1 VKAAVTVGGL
11 ALSIA
16 TGGLSVGVEVGVDAA
31 ADAATDVAA
40 DAAAD
45 ATEDVADTEGGGV
58 LDSLKETAGD
68 VWTKIK
74 PAGTS
79 RPVLQLGLG
88 AAAGGIGNLADGAVS
103 GKRRWALVED
113 TAWGAATGAAAN
125 LGGGT
130 LRSTLGAG
138 FASGA
143 GDAVGTD
150 VINNHRLP
158 TSAPALWGVA
168 IDGCLGAAGNGL
180 ESGISKAGSPSVDTD
195 PTLGNS

>member
-1 VKAAVTVGGL
+1 VKTAATVVKRAAVTAGKAVYKASGIQSIVSCVTNPNLASCVKAAVIVGGP

-16 TGGLSVGVEVGVDAA
+16 TGGLSVGVEVAVDAA

-88 AAAGGIGNLADGAVS
+88 AA
-103 GKRRWALVED
+103 
-113 TAWGAATGAAAN
+113 WGAATGAAAN

-158 TSAPALWGVA
+158 TSAPALWG
-168 IDGCLGAAGNGL
+168 
-180 ESGISKAGSPSVDTD
+180 
-195 PTLGNS
+195 